1 MAEDGVPE
9 VLGSPRSPIGYPRGR
24 ALAARMAR
32 QLRRRN
38 VSVEQARA
46 PADEGVTA
54 RVDSLRQPGYGV
66 LLTVKVLVPTLWP

>member
-1 MAEDGVPE
+1 MAEDGVRE
-9 VLGSPRSPIGYPRGR
+9 VLGSVDRPIGYPRGR
-24 ALAARMAR
+24 TLAARMAR

-46 PADEGVTA
+46 SADEGVTA

-66 LLTVKVLVPTLWP
+66 LSMVKVLVPTLCP